1 MKYLEI
7 NKVYCGDSLEV
18 MKSIE
23 PNSLALS
30 FWSPPYFLGKD
41 YEKGETY
48 ESWQN
53 MLKNIIQLHY
63 AVLKPGGFLVI
74 NIADILAFQDPK
86 MPRIMGMNPSNRK
99 VNITKEM
106 VLEAKKE
113 HPDYNRD
120 QLAALLHCS
129 EQTIDRRLNGNNI
142 RGGRYNVGTHVKLTG
157 GNLEKYAYDC
167 GLYLYDKRIWKKDP
181 AWANSRWT
189 TNTLKAVS
197 ETEDLYIFWKL
208 GEYVVNRDRLS
219 AEEWKE
225 WGYRQIWEIPSVRA
239 NNVHEA
245 MFPKELA
252 SRVIRLYTD
261 EGDTVLD
268 PFLGSGTTAVAAI
281 ECNRAFIGIEKMK
294 KYADLA
300 TQNVRLAMSSPCLF
314 HPYEYSL
321 CANK

>member
-7 NKVYCGDSLEV
+7 NKIYCGDSLEV

-48 ESWQN
+48 ESWQD
-53 MLKNIIQLHY
+53 MLKNIIQLHFS
-63 AVLKPGGFLVI
+63 VLKPGGFLVI

-86 MPRIMGMNPSNRK
+86 MPRIMGLNPSNRK

-106 VLEAKKE
+106 VLEAKEK

-197 ETEDLYIFWKL
+197 ETEDLYIFWKP

-219 AEEWKE
+219 AEEWKN

-252 SRVIRLYTD
+252 FRVIRLYTD

-268 PFLGSGTTAVAAI
+268 PFLGSGTTAVAAV
-281 ECNRAFIGIEKMK
+281 ECNRNFIGIEKIQ

-300 TQNVRLAMSSPCLF
+300 TKNVKMVLSSPRLKF
-314 HPYEYSL
+314 
-321 CANK
+321 CALEC